1 MDRLTTQRSPT
12 QGEELH
18 SGSLV
23 GRFLINAQLGIG
35 GMGEVYRA
43 EDTKLKRT
51 VALKRIAP
59 HLRSNPRFRERF
71 LHEAECASRLNEPH
85 IAGIYDVVEE
95 GDETFLV
102 MEYVEGQTLRQR
114 LLRPLP
120 LPEFLTIAAE
130 CSSALTA
137 AHERRVVHG
146 DIKPDNIM
154 LTPAGHVKILDFG
167 VAKVLPEQD
176 DTATLDDTSAETRR
190 RGGTLAY
197 MAPEIVLDKEPDGRA
212 DIFSLGVVFYEAVSG
227 IHPFRSGNFLETCER
242 IVRETP
248 VPLSQRNHRAP
259 ADLERI
265 VSKMLA
271 KNPDDRYATAADL
284 LVDLRTLQQSTSGSL
299 HLLTQPPPR
308 PRPAPWKL
316 ALWTGLS
323 VVALAAVLSA
333 AVPSVW
339 HRVQGWLGFP
349 AVPREKLV
357 AVLPF
362 TMIGGDPETAT
373 FGDGVTETLTAELSR
388 LSAVPTLQVV
398 PAPDVR
404 QRGVKTVDDAR
415 RELGATLVLVGSM
428 QRAGNQLRINSALV
442 DTHTHRQ
449 LRADSLTLP
458 AEDTFAV
465 QDQVV
470 SGAIRMLELGIQ
482 PSERDLLQ
490 SHGTVNA
497 TAYDFY
503 LQGRGYLQN
512 YDNADNV
519 RNAIKVFD
527 KALQLDPAYALAY
540 AGRGDADWK
549 MYENTKEP
557 QWIDRSRADC
567 ELALSLQSGLP
578 AAHVC
583 LGTLDKGSG
592 KYSEAVTEFDKA
604 IHSEPSNYDA
614 YLQLADTYYRLDKP
628 GLAEATYRRA
638 IDLQPSYWA
647 GYSWLG
653 AFHYNRAEYSKAAA
667 MFQLV
672 SSLAPDNVRALYNL
686 GATDVA
692 LGKYDDAIAVLQRS
706 LAVRPSPSAYSNL
719 ANAYFY
725 LRQYD
730 KATEMYEKSIQ
741 SRSSDAIL
749 WRNLGDGYYWTPGK
763 RPQAETAYRRAI
775 ALANGKLRVNPKDS
789 AALGVS
795 AISHA
800 MTGDKKGALDALGKG
815 LKLAPSSPE
824 MLFAAALIYN
834 HFGETD
840 QALAWLNKAVAA
852 GYSRVTVRDT
862 PDFDGLRSNPRFQ
875 QLLQAQAP

>member
-1 MDRLTTQRSPT
+1 MDSPSTQRPVT
-12 QGEELH
+12 QSEELH

-23 GRFLINAQLGIG
+23 GRFLISAQLGIG

-85 IAGIYDVVEE
+85 IASIYDVVEE

-120 LPEFLTIAAE
+120 LPDFLAIAAE
-130 CSSALTA
+130 CSAALTA
-137 AHERRVVHG
+137 AHERRVLHG
-146 DIKPDNIM
+146 DIKPENIM
-154 LTPAGHVKILDFG
+154 LTPSGHVKILDFG
-167 VAKVLPEQD
+167 VAKVLPQEDQ
-176 DTATLDDTSAETRR
+176 TSTLDETAAETRR
-190 RGGTLAY
+190 KGGTLAY
-197 MAPEIVLDKEPDGRA
+197 MAPEIILDKEPDGRA

-227 IHPFRSGNFLETCER
+227 AHPFRSGNFLETCER

-259 ADLERI
+259 PDLDRI

-271 KNPDDRYATAADL
+271 KSPDDRYFTAADL
-284 LVDLRTLQQSTSGSL
+284 LVDLRVLQQSTSGSL
-299 HLLTQPPPR
+299 QLLTRPQLYPR
-308 PRPAPWKL
+308 PSRRKL
-316 ALWTGLS
+316 ALWTGFS
-323 VVALAAVLSA
+323 VLALVAVMLAAI
-333 AVPSVW
+333 PSLR
-339 HRVQGWLGFP
+339 HRIQNWLGFP

-362 TMIGGDPETAT
+362 TTIGDDHQTSIL
-373 FGDGVTETLTAELSR
+373 GDGITETLTAQLAR
-388 LSAVPTLQVV
+388 LSAVPTLQIV

-415 RELGATLVLVGSM
+415 KELGATLVLVGSM

-449 LRADSLTLP
+449 LRAESLTLP

-470 SGAIRMLELGIQ
+470 NSAVHMLELGID
-482 PSERDLLQ
+482 PTERDLLQ

-497 TAYDFY
+497 SAYDFY

-512 YDNADNV
+512 YDNAENV
-519 RNAIKVFD
+519 RNAIKVFNE
-527 KALQLDPAYALAY
+527 AVQLDPAYALAY
-540 AGRGDADWK
+540 AGRGDAAWK
-549 MYENTKEP
+549 MYESTKDT
-557 QWIDRSRADC
+557 QWIERSRKDC
-567 ELALSLQSGLP
+567 QQALSLQSGLP

-583 LGTLDKGSG
+583 LGTLYKGSG
-592 KYSEAVTEFDKA
+592 KYGQAVTEFEHA
-604 IHSEPSNYDA
+604 IQSEPSNYDA
-614 YLQLADTYYRLDKP
+614 YLQLADAYDLLDKP
-628 GLAEATYRRA
+628 ALAEATYRRA

-653 AFHYNRAEYSKAAA
+653 VFHYKRAEYAKAAE
-667 MFQLV
+667 MFGLV

-686 GATDVA
+686 GATYVA
-692 LGKYDDAIAVLQRS
+692 MGKYDDAIAVLQRS
-706 LAVRPSPSAYSNL
+706 LALRPSPRAYTNL

-725 LRQYD
+725 RRQYD
-730 KATEMYEKSIQ
+730 LAAGMYEKSIQ
-741 SRSSDAIL
+741 SKPTDALL

-763 RPQAETAYRRAI
+763 REQAQAAYRRAI
-775 ALANGKLRVNPKDS
+775 ELANDKLRVNPKDS
-789 AALGVS
+789 TALGVS
-795 AISHA
+795 AVSQA
-800 MTGDKKGALDALGKG
+800 MIGEKKGALDALGRG
-815 LKLAPSSPE
+815 LKLAPSDPE
-824 MLFAAALIYN
+824 MLFAAALIHN
-834 HFGETD
+834 HFGDAPQT
-840 QALAWLNKAVAA
+840 LAWLNKAVSA

-862 PDFDGLRSNPRFQ
+862 PDFDGLRSNPAFQ
-875 QLLQAQAP
+875 QLLPAPAQ